1 MKKTLVIILM
11 LVSPMLLSV
20 QQGGRTGYK
29 IKTVV
34 IDAGH
39 GGHDHGCKGSGSK
52 EKDVALKIALKLGK
66 LIEENMDDV
75 KVIYTR
81 KTDVFV
87 ELHER
92 AEIANRNKADL
103 FICIHCN
110 GGSKVAYGTET
121 FVMGLHKSE
130 DNLAVSKR
138 ENESVLLE
146 KDYKTKYDGFDPN
159 SPESNIIF
167 NLYQNAYRDKS
178 LIFASKVQYQFTE
191 KAGRFDRGVKE
202 AGFVVLWRTAM
213 PSVLIETGFLT
224 NPREEKYMVNDKNQL
239 TLATCLFNAFK
250 EYKIDMEEGDA
261 SAGNKVA
268 VTTYENKTLDERN
281 EEKEAKSNV
290 IIAKKSDDPPNNA
303 NDKTTV
309 DNKKADEQKLK
320 ADKKNEEEERI
331 RLAKVKAD
339 STKAHEALMVYN
351 ARQKAYQDSIDKYN
365 LQLTMNRKNKEDSI
379 KLADSKKLAEQKKIE
394 EAKNERQKKEKEE
407 AERKAKA
414 DADLKEKKERDEK
427 LKTEQKAA
435 SDKAKADAKNAD
447 KNKHTITAPMTPPA
461 DYLVDGVVMDMNLFY
476 TIQIGAKTEPTAE
489 ELVRFNSVPDMRII
503 LAENNMKRYTV
514 GHFSKLK
521 DAQDMLKQIHDLG
534 FEDAFITP
542 YAKGQRI
549 TLREAGLIK

>member
-1 MKKTLVIILM
+1 M
-11 LVSPMLLSV
+11 LVSPMLLSM
-20 QQGGRTGYK
+20 QQVGRIGYK

-39 GGHDHGCKGSGSK
+39 GGHDHGCKGASSK

-66 LIEENMDDV
+66 LIEDNIDDV

-167 NLYQNAYRDKS
+167 NLYQNTYRDKS

-213 PSVLIETGFLT
+213 PSVLVETGFLT
-224 NPREEKYMVNDKNQL
+224 NPREEKFMINDKNQL

-261 SAGNKVA
+261 AAGNKVT
-268 VTTYENKTLDERN
+268 VTTYENKTQDERN
-281 EEKEAKSNV
+281 EEKNV
-290 IIAKKSDDPPNNA
+290 QPSTIIAKKSEETPT
-303 NDKTTV
+303 KV
-309 DNKKADEQKLK
+309 IEKKAIEDQKKLTEEK
-320 ADKKNEEEERI
+320 VAAEKKKEEEARVK
-331 RLAKVKAD
+331 LAKEKAD
-339 STKAHEALMVYN
+339 STKAHDAMISWK
-351 ARQKAYQDSIDKYN
+351 ARQKATQDSLDKHN
-365 LQLTMNRKNKEDSI
+365 MQVSINRKTKEDSL
-379 KLADSKKLAEQKKIE
+379 KLHEAKQLAEQKKIE
-394 EAKNERQKKEKEE
+394 DTKIEKLKKDKEE
-407 AERKAKA
+407 ADRKAKA
-414 DADLKEKKERDEK
+414 QADLKVKDEADRK
-427 LKTEQKAA
+427 LKAAEKAA
-435 SDKAKADAKNAD
+435 SDKAKEDAKKAD
-447 KNKHTITAPMTPPA
+447 KNKHTITAPMKPPV
-461 DYLVDGVVMDMNLFY
+461 DYIVEGVVMDMNLFY

-489 ELVRFNSVPDMRII
+489 ELARFNSVPDMRII
-503 LAENNMKRYTV
+503 LADNNMKRYTL
-514 GHFSKLK
+514 GHFIKLK

-549 TLREAGLIK
+549 TLKEAGLLK